1 MNRASK
7 RLLTCL
13 GLAALCLGLSGC
25 STTQTAAGLRA
36 LKPHEAEELLALQ
49 AARTKPAEGHLITDP
64 ARVEAHAD
72 GLARQGQWSAALYQY
87 GRALTL
93 AEEADKPRLRA
104 KVGEASLKAG
114 MFAPAEAVFAELIKT
129 SPREASLWQGLG
141 LARFGQGQLDQAR
154 ADLTQAVTLDPGL
167 WRAQNALGI
176 VHNRQGRPDQAL
188 PCFRA
193 ALQARP
199 DLPAIYNNL
208 ALSHILRK
216 DWPQAEVQLRQAL
229 RLAPDYALAAN
240 NLGLVLAKQGRDR
253 EALRAFAA
261 AEGQAGA
268 HNNLGVV
275 LSWRGQYDQ
284 AAQQFRQAVESLPRF
299 YPLADRHLE
308 QVEERLGRPPE
319 QAFPTPTA
327 EPTSSRSDW
336 PVLERRGA
344 FAERPLPPL
353 AAPPDS
359 ADSPGLAPAAEMP
372 APPAPA
378 VAPGPVSF
386 NPEPAALAPAVKPVA
401 LAFKRRPVR
410 DVARGDVAAQGGL
423 QLAARLAVD
432 ERRPASPA
440 YRDRSRQLRQSLPE
454 GFVGFVAE
462 KHEAHLVQGVAVG
475 QNGGLDRLEGH
486 GRGLGQGV
494 AVGPGGETGESYP
507 AHPVADGKV
516 YRGAIGSGQ

>member
-154 ADLTQAVTLDPGL
+154 ADLTQAVALDPGL

-176 VHNRQGRPDQAL
+176 VHNRQGRPGEAL

-199 DLPAIYNNL
+199 DLPALYNNL
-208 ALSHILRK
+208 ALSHILRQE
-216 DWPQAEVQLRQAL
+216 WPQAEAQLRQAL
-229 RLAPDYALAAN
+229 RIAPDYALAAN

-253 EALRAFAA
+253 EALRVFAA

-275 LSWRGQYDQ
+275 MTWRGQYDQ
-284 AAQQFRQAVESLPRF
+284 AARHFRQAVDAMPRF

-308 QVEERLGRPPE
+308 QIEERLGRPPD
-319 QAFPTPTA
+319 Q
-327 EPTSSRSDW
+327 SSAPLADPASARGGW
-336 PVLERRGA
+336 PVLERGA
-344 FAERPLPPL
+344 APEERPAVVQPRF
-353 AAPPDS
+353 
-359 ADSPGLAPAAEMP
+359 P
-372 APPAPA
+372 APPAFAPPA
-378 VAPGPVSF
+378 EPSPPPQPTAAPGPVSF
-386 NPEPAALAPAVKPVA
+386 HSEPAVLAPPVKPAALAFQRAPIRTASLKDSSLEKSRA
-401 LAFKRRPVR
+401 LA
-410 DVARGDVAAQGGL
+410 AT
-423 QLAARLAVD
+423 LAVD
-432 ERRPASPA
+432 ERRPASLA

-462 KHEAHLVQGVAVG
+462 KHEAHLVKGVIVG
-475 QNGGLDRLEGH
+475 QDGGLDRLEGNG
-486 GRGLGQGV
+486 GRLAQGV
-494 AVGPGGETGESYP
+494 AVGPGGEAGESYP
-507 AHPVADGKV
+507 AYPVDGGKV
-516 YRGAIGSGQ
+516 YRGTIGAGQ